1 MKKHLITLAK
11 ITISVAILACLFFLA
26 TRKDGG
32 EAFFRML
39 AQEKRWGLL
48 AASWGVATVA
58 IVLTMIRWCYLV
70 RAVKI
75 AFPMRD
81 AMRIGFLGYLFNLA
95 PMGIVGGDLLKAVM
109 LARER
114 PGNRAK
120 AVASVVVDRIIGLYV
135 LFLVATAGIFLTP
148 YWTSPIAGIHLI
160 CQLVLVAT
168 AVSTAGIGM
177 VLLTGV
183 LDARWVM
190 AFTRLP
196 RVGPAIGGLVDAM
209 RLYRSNRRVLLL
221 NCLLTVPVHVLLA
234 ISGYLLARGFRFE
247 AVPFRDFFA
256 IYPVS
261 SIASTI
267 PLPAGPFE
275 SGIVFLYAAR
285 LARPP
290 LEGLIVALGLRLTSL
305 LVAPVGLAYYIRGR
319 GEVGEVMHEA
329 DSRA

>member
-1 MKKHLITLAK
+1 
-11 ITISVAILACLFFLA
+11 
-26 TRKDGG
+26 
-32 EAFFRML
+32 
-39 AQEKRWGLL
+39 
-48 AASWGVATVA
+48 
-58 IVLTMIRWCYLV
+58 
-70 RAVKI
+70 
-75 AFPMRD
+75 
-81 AMRIGFLGYLFNLA
+81 
-95 PMGIVGGDLLKAVM
+95 M

-120 AVASVVVDRIIGLYV
+120 SVASVVVDRIIGLYV
-135 LFLVATAGIFLTP
+135 LFLVATTGIFLTP
-148 YWTSPIAGIHLI
+148 YWETPIAGIHVI

-183 LDARWVM
+183 LEARWVV
-190 AFTRLP
+190 ALTRLP
-196 RVGPAIGGLVDAM
+196 RVGPAIGGLVDAIRM
-209 RLYRSNRRVLLL
+209 YRSNRRVLLL

-234 ISGYLLARGFRFE
+234 VSTYLLARGLKFE
-247 AVPFRDFFA
+247 VVPLGDFFA

-290 LEGLIVALGLRLTSL
+290 LEGLIVALAFRLMGL
-305 LVAPVGLAYYIRGR
+305 LVAPVGLVYYIRGR
-319 GEVGEVMHEA
+319 REVGEVMHEA